1 MSVSPTPPT
10 RAGTVAIAGRPNVGK
25 STLLNAVI
33 GVKLAIV
40 SPQPQTTRNRILAVK
55 TTGSAQ
61 LVLVDTPGIHRR
73 RTGLNRFM
81 VREALTSLDGVDCV
95 LLVTEVDPRLTK
107 GRDRESDGRS
117 IEAPA
122 AAAPESVLH
131 PHDRYVLAAIRE
143 RVQRAPLVLAI
154 NKIDQLADRRALLP
168 LIDGWRQ
175 LGMHA
180 IVPISALQHDG
191 VDALVAELAA
201 TLPEGPHLYPEDMLT
216 DRAERFFA
224 AELIREQVLR
234 QTRQEIPHATAVD
247 IERFDE
253 RRERGDVVIAAR
265 IYVERPGQRAIL
277 IGAGGQQIK
286 RIGTEARQEIARLLG
301 CPVHLQL
308 EVAVADDWTRS
319 ASGRQRF
326 GYE

>member
-1 MSVSPTPPT
+1 MSGSPALPPT
-10 RAGTVAIAGRPNVGK
+10 RAGVVAVVGRPNVGK

-55 TTGSAQ
+55 TTGSSQ

-73 RTGLNRFM
+73 REGLNRFM
-81 VREALTSLDGVDCV
+81 VREALASLEGVDCV
-95 LLVTEVDPRLTK
+95 LLVTEVDPRFTEGDHGGPDEGMRTPPL
-107 GRDRESDGRS
+107 
-117 IEAPA
+117 
-122 AAAPESVLH
+122 APEALLH
-131 PHDRYVLAAIRE
+131 PEDRYVLSTVRE
-143 RVQRAPLVLAI
+143 RVQRAPLILAI
-154 NKIDQLADRRALLP
+154 NKIDRLTDRRWLLP

-175 LGMHA
+175 LGLHA
-180 IVPISALQHDG
+180 IVPISALREDG
-191 VDALVAELAA
+191 IEVLVSELTGAL
-201 TLPEGPHLYPEDMLT
+201 PQGPHLYPEDMLT

-224 AELIREQVLR
+224 AELIREQVFR
-234 QTRQEIPHATAVD
+234 VTRQEVPHATAVE

-253 RRERGDVVIAAR
+253 RRDRGDVLIAAR

-277 IGAGGQQIK
+277 VGAGGQQIK
-286 RIGTEARQEIARLLG
+286 RIGTEARQEIGRLLG